1 MLLGIPQVR
10 DFGFR
15 GVFPLAGVC
24 AGGRALDRNSWQ
36 PHSCSKHPDT
46 GPSKEIKNTK
56 SKNLQKQTNKK
67 TKPHESAPA
76 SASLA
81 PGGVSEAFARTAE
94 VGGREACPDKI

>member
-1 MLLGIPQVR
+1 M
-10 DFGFR
+10 FKT
-15 GVFPLAGVC
+15 
-24 AGGRALDRNSWQ
+24 S
-36 PHSCSKHPDT
+36 PDT

-56 SKNLQKQTNKK
+56 SKNLQKQTKK
-67 TKPHESAPA
+67 NKPHESASA